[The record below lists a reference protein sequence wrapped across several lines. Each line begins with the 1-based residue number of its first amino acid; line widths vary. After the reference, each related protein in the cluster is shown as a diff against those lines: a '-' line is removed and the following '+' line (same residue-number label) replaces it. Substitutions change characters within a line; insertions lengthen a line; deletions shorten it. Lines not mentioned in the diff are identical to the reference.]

1 MSWQVITRS
10 DVAETV
16 RPRSVKILLALPALV
31 ILGGAYLYPVFG
43 SEPYTTARF
52 AGFVSGLLSTVAALA
67 GILLGYNAVVG
78 KRESG
83 AIRLSL
89 SLPHS
94 RRDVVW
100 GTLASRAGL
109 LCGTM
114 ATALVAGL
122 ALVVYP
128 FGSLSALR
136 SLAFAALTVALGAV
150 WVNLGL
156 AASLLAATKRRAF
169 VLAFG
174 LFVVLEFAW
183 GALVSVL
190 ERGLSE
196 TGLVGDDLAA
206 TAAVRAAEPGA
217 AFQRLVDG
225 FVDPSASVDSAWY
238 LGEWSA
244 LAVFLAWLTVP
255 LGFAYYRFQ
264 GSDLA

>member
-1 MSWQVITRS
+1 MSWQVITRW
-10 DVAETV
+10 DAAETV
-16 RPRSVKILLALPALV
+16 RPRSVKLLLALPALV

-52 AGFVSGLLSTVAALA
+52 AGFVSGLLSTVVALA
-67 GILLGYNAVVG
+67 GILLGYNSVVG

-114 ATALVAGL
+114 AVALGVGL

-128 FGSLSALR
+128 FGSLSVLR

-156 AASLLAATKRRAF
+156 AASLVAATKRRAF

-183 GALVSVL
+183 GGLLLAV

-196 TGLVGDDLAA
+196 TGFVGDDPAA
-206 TAAVRAAEPGA
+206 TAAVQAAEPGA
-217 AFQRLVDG
+217 VFQRLVDG
-225 FVDPSASVDSAWY
+225 FVDPSATVGSAWY
-238 LGEWSA
+238 LDEWLA
-244 LAVFLAWLTVP
+244 LAVFIAWLTVP
-255 LGFAYYRFQ
+255 LGFAYYRFK
-264 GSDLA
+264 GSDIA